1 MNQEKFN
8 ELLKVSDP
16 EEVDRRAIEYYGRPT
31 YLSTRKYKK
40 YMIHDDWGKWHHF
53 GDIRYQDGT
62 YHKNMERI
70 IRYKKR
76 MMGVKGNWRNDKYSP
91 NWLSLRL
98 LW

>member
-1 MNQEKFN
+1 MDENKFQ

-16 EEVDRRAIEYYGRPT
+16 LEVDKRAMIYYGRPT
-31 YLSTRKYKK
+31 QLSTRKYKK
-40 YMIHDDWGKWHHF
+40 YMIQDDWGKWHHF
-53 GDIRYQDGT
+53 GDIRYADFT
-62 YHKNMERI
+62 RHKNSDQR

-76 MMGVKGNWRNDKYSP
+76 MMAIKGKWREDEFSP

>member
-16 EEVDRRAIEYYGRPT
+16 EEVNRRAIEYYGRPT

-40 YMIHDDWGKWHHF
+40 YMIQDDWGNWRHY
-53 GDIRYQDGT
+53 GDIRYSDGT
-62 YHKNMERI
+62 FHKDMERI

-76 MMGVKGNWRNDKYSP
+76 MMGVKGNWRNDEYSP